1 VKAQLV
7 TKAKYAEM
15 RGCAASAVTRA
26 VKEGR
31 ITTIAGDGGREMI
44 DPAVADI
51 QWARNTRAR
60 ADSAPALPDAASG
73 PGRAPRSQSSSR
85 PDDPAADLDP
95 DDGNTYWS
103 ARARREAA
111 EAEIAEMKLAE
122 MQGLLIRADAVR
134 SAWASKIGAARDA
147 LLQIP
152 ARLAPVLAAE
162 SDLAAVTQLLEAELR
177 QALSDLSQPATAAP
191 IVH

>member
-1 VKAQLV
+1 MKATLV
-7 TKAKYAEM
+7 TKSKYAEM
-15 RGCAASAVTRA
+15 RGCAPSAVTRA
-26 VKEGR
+26 VQEGR
-31 ITTIAGDGGREMI
+31 ITTIRGEDGRDMI

-60 ADSAPALPDAASG
+60 VDSKAALTDTAAPPPRTPGARSSG
-73 PGRAPRSQSSSR
+73 QA
-85 PDDPAADLDP
+85 DDPAAD
-95 DDGNTYWS
+95 DDGNTYWT

-122 MQGLLIRADAVR
+122 MQGVLIRADAVR
-134 SAWASKIGAARDA
+134 SAWASKIGTARDA

-162 SDLAAVTQLLEAELR
+162 TDLAAVTQLLEAELR
-177 QALSDLSQPATAAP
+177 QALADLSQPAAATV
-191 IVH
+191 VH

>member
-1 VKAQLV
+1 MKAQLV

-31 ITTIAGDGGREMI
+31 ISTIAGEGGREMI

-60 ADSAPALPDAASG
+60 ADSAPALPDTGAAAS
-73 PGRAPRSQSSSR
+73 PGASRGSSGS
-85 PDDPAADLDP
+85 DDPSEGD
-95 DDGNTYWS
+95 TYWN

-122 MQGLLIRADAVR
+122 MQGALIRADAVR
-134 SAWASKIGAARDA
+134 SAWAAKIGAARDA

-152 ARLAPVLAAE
+152 ARVAPVLAAE
-162 SDLAAVTQLLEAELR
+162 TDLAAVTQLLEAELR
-177 QALSDLSQPATAAP
+177 QALSDLSQPAVAAP
-191 IVH
+191 VVH